1 MKIKHIFISL
11 TFFFFACSKSKK
23 ENVTS
28 KNNLDST
35 SYYFKLYKNEDLSSF
50 EKQKKLNQSF
60 EFLKKG
66 KNNLAKRKLLS
77 DITIEFF
84 KNNDIEKFN
93 ESSNLLYNLSFS
105 AKDTINLGMAY
116 RTRANYY
123 YKKQNLDSSF
133 YYYLKAEKIY
143 NKLKDKP
150 NYANILMNKGI
161 IQYSIGDYLGA
172 ELSLNKAH
180 SIFKETEIYS
190 KIYGSL
196 DQLGLVATE
205 LKEYEKGIF
214 YFNKALEALEDLPE
228 LEDRVYYKTV
238 CNNNIGYLYLKS
250 EEYEKGAYYFEEALK
265 NKLIINDD
273 KLLYSNLIDNLAYC
287 KLHFNNS
294 KDLSKLFFEA
304 LEIRKRLKNITAIV
318 GSYIHLSEYFYK
330 QRDSDEAIKYALLAL
345 KEAKESKVPLNIVLA
360 LKQSSLVD
368 KTKSFKYTEEYIRK
382 NDSLQVAERNS
393 RDRFARIQFETDE
406 IIQEKDQLEDKNR
419 NLLYIFFGSV
429 GLFGFLYY
437 IRTQRS
443 KSRELIYKQAQQR
456 ANEEIFNLMMSQQAI
471 IDESR
476 TKEKQKLARDLHDG
490 VLGRMFGIRL
500 SLDSVNRKNDEVSLL
515 KRLQVVN
522 ELKIIEQDI
531 REISHDLNREKQV
544 LINNFVSIVNN
555 LIEEQKEKHEAK
567 VSFFL
572 DTSIHWDKI
581 ASAVK
586 INLYRILQESLQNIN
601 KYAIANNINIGFVK
615 NEDTVIFKISDDGIG
630 FDANKKTKGIGTQ
643 NMVSRTKECKGII
656 DIHSQV
662 GEGTTIT
669 ITIPIENKPQ
679 NNISN

>member
-1 MKIKHIFISL
+1 MYSCIFVFLNS
-11 TFFFFACSKSKK
+11 CSRNK
-23 ENVTS
+23 
-28 KNNLDST
+28 LDSSDSNNNDSV
-35 SYYFKLYKNEDLSSF
+35 SYYYKKYKNSENKDIKGKFLNKSLSKIDINTNATKIAEITFELYDLNRIQDFNLYSKLLLKKSLLVEDSVNLGKAYRCRGIYFDNAQILDSSYYYFIKAEKLYS
-50 EKQKKLNQSF
+50 KL
-60 EFLKKG
+60 KD
-66 KNNLAKRKLLS
+66 KNNLATVEL
-77 DITIEFF
+77 
-84 KNNDIEKFN
+84 
-93 ESSNLLYNLSFS
+93 
-105 AKDTINLGMAY
+105 
-116 RTRANYY
+116 
-123 YKKQNLDSSF
+123 
-133 YYYLKAEKIY
+133 
-143 NKLKDKP
+143 
-150 NYANILMNKGI
+150 NKGI
-161 IQYSIGDYLGA
+161 IQYSLSDFLGS
-172 ELSLNKAH
+172 ELSLNKSLKH
-180 SIFKETEIYS
+180 FKDIKDYNRLYLT
-190 KIYGSL
+190 L
-196 DQLGLVATE
+196 NQLGLVSNE
-205 LKEYEKGIF
+205 LKEYDKAIFYHKLALENLKNIDDQQLFYEKGMS
-214 YFNKALEALEDLPE
+214 Y
-228 LEDRVYYKTV
+228 
-238 CNNNIGYLYLKS
+238 NNIGFLYLKQ
-250 EEYEKGAYYFEEALK
+250 EKYAEAESYFNLALK
-265 NKLIINDD
+265 NKSLKKDEP
-273 KLLYSNLIDNLAYC
+273 LLYANLVDNLAVC
-287 KLHFNNS
+287 KLRTKNFINTKEFFSEALSIRLNFNNT
-294 KDLSKLFFEA
+294 
-304 LEIRKRLKNITAIV
+304 NAII
-318 GSYIHLSEYFYK
+318 GSYVHLSEYYT
-330 QRDSDEAIKYALLAL
+330 SIGNLDEALKYSKFALN
-345 KEAKESKVPLNIVLA
+345 KAKESKIPANILVA
-360 LKQSSLVD
+360 LKQASFVD
-368 KTKSFKYTEEYIRK
+368 KTNFYNYSEEYVKLSDSINILERK
-382 NDSLQVAERNS
+382 SK
-393 RDRFARIQFETDE
+393 DRLAKIAFETDE

-437 IRTQRS
+437 IRIQRS